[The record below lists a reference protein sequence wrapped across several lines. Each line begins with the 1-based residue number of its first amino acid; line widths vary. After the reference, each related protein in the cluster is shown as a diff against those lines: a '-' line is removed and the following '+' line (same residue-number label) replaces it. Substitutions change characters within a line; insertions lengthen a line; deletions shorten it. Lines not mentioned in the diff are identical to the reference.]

1 MKTNN
6 SDQKQIELKDV
17 HDVLSNIHATL
28 KESLKWTKFV
38 GLKQVKPELEAQ
50 LNSDPKKIIYMLSD
64 GVNSSYD
71 IAKKIG
77 NESIRRSISN
87 YWNEW
92 EKAGIGESIPAQG
105 GGNRFRHSFE
115 LGDFG
120 IEVPE
125 ITKQETQQTAQTETK
140 EQPKQ
145 EDQSNAI

>member
-1 MKTNN
+1 MTNDK
-6 SDQKQIELKDV
+6 DQKPVELKDIYA
-17 HDVLSNIHATL
+17 VLNNIQTTL

-38 GLKQVKPELEAQ
+38 GLKQVKPVLENQ
-50 LNSDPKKIIYMLSD
+50 LNSGQKKIIYALSD
-64 GVNSSYD
+64 GINSSYD

-87 YWNEW
+87 YWHEW
-92 EKAGIGESIPAQG
+92 EKSGLGESVPAQG
-105 GGNRFRHSFE
+105 GGRFKHSFE

-125 ITKQETQQTAQTETK
+125 LPKQEAQQTSKIENE